1 MLYCKASDPN
11 NTKKMDCDVLT
22 IENKQK
28 NKLDF
33 ILVGTG
39 PSDDLLSGCSLQFN
53 SVLLYSQAIF
63 QFKSTVSRSQK
74 SQVRTNILW
83 GHLCSLYPLRGLG
96 LLPQL
101 CFCE

>member
-39 PSDDLLSGCSLQFN
+39 PSDDLLSGCSLQF
-53 SVLLYSQAIF
+53 
-63 QFKSTVSRSQK
+63 
-74 SQVRTNILW
+74 
-83 GHLCSLYPLRGLG
+83 
-96 LLPQL
+96 
-101 CFCE
+101 